1 MKDEKKH
8 ERGGMEKLV
17 DLKVRTKQFALRV
30 VRAYAA
36 MPKGTA
42 AQVIGKQML
51 RAGTSVGAHYR
62 ESIRARS
69 TAEFVSKV
77 EGALQELDESLYW
90 MELCV
95 ESGVLET
102 KRLNELMA
110 EANQLIAILT
120 TCAKNTKKRSGCHK

>member
-1 MKDEKKH
+1 
-8 ERGGMEKLV
+8 MENPV
-17 DLKVRTKQFALRV
+17 DLKQRTKEFALRV

-36 MPKGTA
+36 MPKGIA

-69 TAEFVSKV
+69 TVEFVSKI
-77 EGALQELDESLYW
+77 EGALQELDEALYW

-95 ESGVLET
+95 ESALL
-102 KRLNELMA
+102 KANRMNALMA
-110 EANQLIAILT
+110 EANELIAILT
-120 TCAKNTKKRSGCHK
+120 TCAKNAKRKGRHNK